1 MVLIYILS
9 ILSLS
14 SLFIEKTQP
23 IQINQ
28 VEENNMIKVKTVKSK
43 DVKISNQVNSWTDE
57 NNTSSNTD
65 LENLNT
71 ENNEDEYEEIIFH
84 DDFDKEYRNDVEN
97 AYLDQ

>member
-1 MVLIYILS
+1 MEK
-9 ILSLS
+9 
-14 SLFIEKTQP
+14 FINFR
-23 IQINQ
+23 I
-28 VEENNMIKVKTVKSK
+28 
-43 DVKISNQVNSWTDE
+43 KISKQINSWTDE

-97 AYLDQ
+97 AHLDQ